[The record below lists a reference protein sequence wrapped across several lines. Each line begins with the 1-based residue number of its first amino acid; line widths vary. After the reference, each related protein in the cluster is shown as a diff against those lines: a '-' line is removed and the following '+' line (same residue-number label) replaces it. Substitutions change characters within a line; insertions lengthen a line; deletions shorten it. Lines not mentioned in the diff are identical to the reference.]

1 MFSEGIFAVKDKVY
15 TVFLLEEGKYNRID
29 ICEKGATFNIDVSK
43 VKYSSYTKNN
53 TTYVYG
59 DKELYDSYRELKRK
73 CNDSLGDISIESGW
87 VDIDDTSTGVIK
99 KVRRFQKVQTKQCK
113 DCALITTKITGKIV
127 NQKYLSEDYKLDI
140 SRKDLIVS
148 MLEPMNKS
156 SYKKVANSKETKD
169 ISGGGFRTLEMIR
182 NSGMIDLS
190 HLDSK
195 DMGCITDVE
204 EGRAYLE
211 RIRARHKSNLEIL
224 ANGGDI
230 LDITPIVVDFETS
243 GTDFDLY
250 GKDVV
255 TDLVISV
262 DEDEARLF
270 SFNHNDYEGL
280 PWSFF
285 DELARVLIEC
295 EESLLAHNKKFEQK
309 VFYSLGYIIH
319 IKHDSMFPSILL
331 DPRMKRNIHG
341 LKYLESKYLGHENLE
356 LYPHIFYSKKDIDF
370 RKIPKDL
377 AIVYACPDGF
387 DCRHV
392 WRALMREMPKVQRF
406 LYDIECR
413 LANVKAEQE
422 YWGLRIDKEKFEKSA
437 SDCRWL
443 RDSLKKRIYSLVGRD
458 GWKLNSSE
466 VLSDILYNQMGCPI
480 LARSKTTKK
489 PSTGMSPLTKLSKMF
504 KKEGEPLGTL
514 THNIVD
520 KNGEVVISKDEFNK
534 AKYPLTLLLIKYRK
548 VEKLISSFYD
558 RIEKQSQFYYDEV
571 LGDISKCMRWFFSIN
586 QNGAESGRQSTTAH
600 QNPKAIKGCI
610 LSDSVEHDF
619 INADYSQIEL
629 RVMPSLA
636 KETPLVELCKERCND
651 IHRAINALINKVE
664 MWAISSEDRQ
674 AGKSRNFGVVY
685 LISGIGLAVQKFGAG
700 PTKAQIAECNESIAE
715 FFDHFKR
722 ISKYLKQNEVDVVRD
737 KVMWTLFYRA
747 RYFPDIDNKEISS
760 SKRKE
765 MIRQA
770 NNLPVQGT
778 AADIMKIAEVQIY
791 DWIERKGWNKLV
803 DTPQGK
809 YPLVRLALSAHD
821 EVLVFKH
828 QSVPMEEVL
837 EMLRDC
843 MEIKIKDFAP
853 LFANP
858 AIVDNW
864 VEGKSSAFE
873 IDGDLRDKQIE
884 EYYKT
889 GKSAYSNDA
898 TKNKKISLEYIKE
911 YHEKEIKE
919 YMEGLIKEYGEDID
933 ELANHVRHPSLTH
946 DLIDRYSSS
955 KEDEKIMKH
964 LSHLER
970 IHRAVEQYMLERQ
983 GNRVV
988 AEVEEDTQEEKLSEA
1003 DIDRLTMES
1012 IEEITKMAVPI
1023 IEMDETG
1030 ALIED
1035 EETDSVDEDYMMFDD
1050 DYGTIDYISKKETP
1064 VIYRL
1069 FDDIVVDP
1077 IGVDDDDKDELAAIM
1092 YKYVKPDGFFKLLIV
1107 VNDPKDGEKIV
1118 DTGLLV
1124 EDPEMPEVE
1133 NFIRQKSNYLRKE
1146 KEAIEKLGG
1155 N

>member
-1 MFSEGIFAVKDKVY
+1 MYFEGVFALKGEVY
-15 TVFLLEEGKYNRID
+15 RVFIIEDNKYTRLD
-29 ICEKGATFNIDVSK
+29 ICEKDAMFNIDVSK
-43 VKYSSYTKNN
+43 VKYSHYTKNN

-59 DKELYDSYRELKRK
+59 DKNLYESYRELKRK
-73 CNDSLGDISIESGW
+73 CTDSFGDIDIKSQW
-87 VDIDDTSTGVIK
+87 VTIDDESTGIIK
-99 KVRRFQKVQTKQCK
+99 KVKRFQKVQTKTCN
-113 DCALITTKITGKIV
+113 DCGLITTKITGKIV
-127 NQKYLSEDYKLDI
+127 RQQYITDEAQLDI
-140 SRKDLIVS
+140 KKREIIVS
-148 MLEPMNKS
+148 ALEPMNKA
-156 SYKKVANSKETKD
+156 SYKKISKVKD
-169 ISGGGFRTLEMIR
+169 KEPASGLTYRTLEMILS
-182 NSGMIDLS
+182 SGMIDLS
-190 HLDSK
+190 HLETK
-195 DMGCITDVE
+195 DMGCITDVT
-204 EGRAYLE
+204 EGRKYLD
-211 RIRARHKSNLEIL
+211 RIRKRHKQNMKIL
-224 ANGGDI
+224 ADGGDVT
-230 LDITPIVVDFETS
+230 DITPVVVDFEAS

-250 GKDVV
+250 GKDEVA
-255 TDLVISV
+255 DLVVSV

-270 SFNHNDYEGL
+270 SFSHTEYECL

-285 DELARVLIEC
+285 DELTQVLIEC

-309 VFYSLGYIIH
+309 VFYKLGYKIH
-319 IKHDSMFPSILL
+319 IKYDSMMPSILL
-331 DPRMKRNIHG
+331 DPRMHRNIHG
-341 LKYLESKYLGHENLE
+341 LKFLESKYLGHENLE
-356 LYPHIFYSKKDIDF
+356 LYPHIFYNKKDIDF
-370 RKIPKDL
+370 RVIPKDL

-392 WRALMREMPKVQRF
+392 WRALMKEMPKVQQF
-406 LYDIECR
+406 LCDIECK
-413 LANVKAEQE
+413 LAKYKAEQE
-422 YWGLRIDKEKFEKSA
+422 YWGLRLDRDKFEKSA

-443 RDSLKKRIYSLVGRD
+443 RDSLKQRIYALVGRD
-458 GWKLNSSE
+458 GWKLNSSDI
-466 VLSDILYNQMGCPI
+466 LSDILYNQMGCPI
-480 LARSKTTKK
+480 YARSKTTKK
-489 PSTGMSPLTKLSKMF
+489 PSTGMSPLTKLSKIF

-514 THNIVD
+514 THDIVD
-520 KNGEVVISKDEFNK
+520 KNGETVIKKDDYNK
-534 AKYPLTLLLIKYRK
+534 TKYPLTLLLIKFRK

-558 RIEKQSQFYYDEV
+558 RIEKQSQFYYNEDKGDE
-571 LGDISKCMRWFFSIN
+571 SKCMRWFFSIN

-629 RVMPSLA
+629 RVMPSMA
-636 KETPLVELCKERCND
+636 GEKSLVELCKDRCND

-685 LISGIGLAVQKFGAG
+685 LISGIGLAAQKYGAG
-700 PTKAQIAECNESIAE
+700 PTKQQIAECTKSIEE

-722 ISKYLKQNEVDVVRD
+722 ISKYLKKNEVDVIRD
-737 KVMWTLFYRA
+737 KVMWTLFFRA

-770 NNLPVQGT
+770 NNLPIQGT
-778 AADIMKIAEVQIY
+778 AADIMKIAEVQIGE
-791 DWIERKGWNKLV
+791 WIERKGWDKLV

-843 MEIKIKDFAP
+843 MEIKIKGFAP

-864 VEGKSSAFE
+864 VEGKSSVFE

-884 EYYKT
+884 EYYRT

-898 TKNKKISLEYIKE
+898 RKNKQISLQYIKE
-911 YHEKEIKE
+911 YHEKEIKT
-919 YMEGLIKEYGEDID
+919 YMEGLINEYGADVD
-933 ELANHVRHPSLTH
+933 ELADHVRHPSLTH

-955 KEDEKIMKH
+955 EEDKKIMH
-964 LSHLER
+964 GLTHLER
-970 IHRAVEQYMLERQ
+970 IHRAVEQYLLERE
-983 GNRVV
+983 GKL
-988 AEVEEDTQEEKLSEA
+988 EVKEVRKEETEKLSEA

-1012 IEEITKMAVPI
+1012 IEEITKMSTQIVEI
-1023 IEMDETG
+1023 DETG
-1030 ALIED
+1030 ALVEGDSED
-1035 EETDSVDEDYMMFDD
+1035 EVEGDYMMFDD
-1050 DYGTIDYISKKETP
+1050 DFSTLEYIEKKETP

-1069 FDDIVVDP
+1069 FDDVVVDP
-1077 IGVDDDDKDELAAIM
+1077 IGMCDSDKDELARIM
-1092 YKYVKPDGFFKLLIV
+1092 YKYVKPDGFFRLLVIATDSKGDEKLI
-1107 VNDPKDGEKIV
+1107 

-1124 EDPEMPEVE
+1124 EDASMPEVE
-1133 NFIRQKSNYLRKE
+1133 NFIREKSDYLRKE
-1146 KEAIEKLGG
+1146 KEEIERLEA